1 MKKFIF
7 SILCLF
13 LTLNLFP
20 QIDQQ
25 QAIIVNVAVPVRVL
39 DGSSF
44 VNTVTIDDFELY
56 ENGIL
61 QKIDSLYLIKDTN
74 EARKEVDRD
83 LDPVL
88 SRTFYFLFQLTDWD
102 PNLGETIEYFF
113 NDVFLPGDSLVIMT
127 PERTFRLSPAA
138 FAARPKEATSKELIK
153 ILRKD
158 IQLGNSRYKTIM
170 RNLRRLVGEIKSASG
185 VSTQVSSPDQLDTG
199 FSDQFL
205 SLELLLPRYTNA
217 IREMDELR
225 FVSQQTFVSF
235 AGALKKQL
243 GQKNLYLFYQREFR
257 PEINPSILSEMM
269 MAFQDK
275 PHILGKLSELF
286 DLYKIDLRFDGK
298 QINQAFADSSILF
311 NFLFTDK
318 IASRYAGIYMREQS
332 EDIFKIFSDVA
343 KATGGIVENSQNLFT
358 GFKKATEI
366 SSQYY
371 LLFYSPINYVKDG
384 SFKSIEVK
392 VKNQN
397 YMISNRKGYFAR

>member
-1 MKKFIF
+1 MKKAFLT
-7 SILCLF
+7 ILSLF
-13 LTLNLFP
+13 LTMNLFP

-25 QAIIVNVAVPVRVL
+25 MATVINVAVPVRVI
-39 DGSSF
+39 DKGSF
-44 VNTVTIDDFELY
+44 VGSVTVDDFELY

-61 QKIDSLYLIKDTN
+61 QKIDALYLIKDTS
-74 EARKEVDRD
+74 EARKEADREFNP
-83 LDPVL
+83 LL

-102 PNLGETIEYFF
+102 PNLGDTVEYFF

-138 FAARPKEATSKELIK
+138 FAAKPKEATSNELIK

-170 RNLRRLVGEIKSASG
+170 RNLRRLVGEIKNASG
-185 VSTQVSSPDQLDTG
+185 ISTQVSSPDQLDVG
-199 FSDQFL
+199 FSD
-205 SLELLLPRYTNA
+205 SSMTLELLLPRYADA
-217 IREMDELR
+217 IQEMDELR

-243 GQKNLYLFYQREFR
+243 GQKNVYLFYQREFR

-343 KATGGIVENSQNLFT
+343 KATGGIVESSQNLAI
-358 GFKKATEI
+358 GFKKAVEI

-371 LLFYSPINYVKDG
+371 LLYYSPVNYIKDG
-384 SFKSIEVK
+384 NFKSIEVK
-392 VKNQN
+392 VKNQD
-397 YMISNRKGYFAR
+397 YSISNRKGYFAR